1 MASIGMRITALL
13 AALATAA
20 AVSSCG
26 ESPPSADPQSTKHN
40 AADVTFA
47 VNMIPHHQQAV
58 DMSAMVPSH
67 TTNRDLI
74 HLAKHISVDQQA
86 QIETLR
92 GLLGQWGEQ
101 AALDQAGHRG
111 PGGMAMDGM
120 VDAATMARL
129 PSLTGTPFDVLWL
142 ESMIRHHEGAVA
154 MAVPE
159 IEHGENPKA
168 VKMAKIIVDWQ
179 QLEIGRMNAMLGPA
193 E

>member
-1 MASIGMRITALL
+1 MRITALL

-26 ESPPSADPQSTKHN
+26 ESPPPADAQSTKHN
-40 AADVTFA
+40 AADVTFT

-101 AALDQAGHRG
+101 AALDQAGHHG
-111 PGGMAMDGM
+111 PGGTAMDGM
-120 VDAATMARL
+120 VDTATMARL

-142 ESMIRHHEGAVA
+142 ESMIRHHQGAVA
-154 MAVPE
+154 MAMPE

-179 QLEIGRMNAMLGPA
+179 QLEIGRMNAMLGPV

>member
-1 MASIGMRITALL
+1 MPSIGMRITALL

-20 AVSSCG
+20 AVGSCA

-74 HLAKHISVDQQA
+74 LLAKHISVDQQA

-101 AALDQAGHRG
+101 AALDQAGRDG
-111 PGGMAMDGM
+111 PGGMAMNGM
-120 VDAATMARL
+120 VDGATMARL

-154 MAVPE
+154 MAMPE

>member
-1 MASIGMRITALL
+1 
-13 AALATAA
+13 
-20 AVSSCG
+20 
-26 ESPPSADPQSTKHN
+26 
-40 AADVTFA
+40 
-47 VNMIPHHQQAV
+47 
-58 DMSAMVPSH
+58 
-67 TTNRDLI
+67 
-74 HLAKHISVDQQA
+74 
-86 QIETLR
+86 
-92 GLLGQWGEQ
+92 
-101 AALDQAGHRG
+101 
-111 PGGMAMDGM
+111 MDGM

-154 MAVPE
+154 MAMPE

>member
-20 AVSSCG
+20 AVCSCAG
-26 ESPPSADPQSTKHN
+26 SPPSADPQSTTHN

-47 VNMIPHHQQAV
+47 VKMIPHHQQAV
-58 DMSAMVPSH
+58 DMSAMVPTH

-74 HLAKHISVDQQA
+74 LLAKHISVDQQA

-101 AALDQAGHRG
+101 AALDQSGHDG

-120 VDAATMARL
+120 VDEATMARL

-154 MAVPE
+154 MAMPE

-168 VKMAKIIVDWQ
+168 VKMARIIVDWQ

>member
-1 MASIGMRITALL
+1 VRITALL

-20 AVSSCG
+20 AVSSCAG
-26 ESPPSADPQSTKHN
+26 SPPSADAQSTKHN

-47 VNMIPHHQQAV
+47 VDMIPHHQQAV
-58 DMSAMVPSH
+58 EMSAMVPSH

-101 AALDQAGHRG
+101 AALHQPGH
-111 PGGMAMDGM
+111 GGVSMDGM

-142 ESMIRHHEGAVA
+142 QSMIHHHQGAVA
-154 MAVPE
+154 MAMPE

-168 VKMAKIIVDWQ
+168 VKMARIIVEWQ
-179 QLEIGRMNAMLGPA
+179 QLEIGRMNAMLGPV